1 MKLPELSIKR
11 PVTSTMMVAALV
23 VFGIIGLTQLGIALY
38 PDVDFPMVSV
48 STTWIGARPEEVDNE
63 ITDVLEDAVS
73 AINGIEHISSTS
85 SLNRSYINIEFEL
98 TKDTDIAAQEVRDK
112 ISAALWKIPN
122 DAEVP
127 VISKM
132 DVNAQPIIW
141 IAVTGPYAIEHLTKI
156 ADEQIRV
163 MFQKIEGVGDVR
175 IGGAREKEVRIWLNR
190 DRLAAY
196 RIGVDEVIAAIRQQ
210 HVEIP
215 GGKIESDEKE
225 FLIRT
230 IGEIESAKAFS
241 DLIVTYR
248 DNVPIRL
255 GLLGYA
261 EAGREDGMGVAK
273 FTTQGSTD
281 KTVGIGIGPRSGAN
295 QVDIAEKVREELPKV
310 REILP
315 EGMEVHIA
323 VDNTLFIV
331 QSIDE
336 VKSHLIIGAVMAA
349 LVIFFFLQN
358 IRTTLIS
365 AVAIPTS
372 IITTF
377 ACIYALGFTLNN
389 ITMLALIT
397 AVGLVVDDAIVM
409 VENIYR
415 HRAAL
420 GKGSMAAALEGS
432 SEVYFAVMAATLA
445 LLSVFIPVAFMQ
457 GMVGRFFFQFAV
469 TMSFAVLCSLFV
481 SISFIPMLSSRFLR
495 LQQSDESTAFKL
507 FNRMMDKL
515 SQGYRM
521 MLRWSLNHRIV
532 IVGIAILTFVSAGFL
547 FTKVGKEFVTSEDTS
562 AAQISLEMPLAYSI
576 DKTSDVLDRIVTQLR
591 PMPEIQSAF
600 SVSGYGGSHKAM
612 IMVNLVPPDQRDRS
626 QKEIQIEMR
635 KLLRTFPDVRG
646 AVSDRSMIGGG
657 GGRNADINL
666 VLQGPEVE
674 GIDKYSQEIIRR
686 LSAIEGFTGVTRDM
700 EIGKPEVRV
709 LIDREKAAD
718 AGVSVSSIGQA
729 VSVLLGGYDV
739 ANFKEGG
746 KTYDVRLRLIREQR
760 LLPEDIER
768 IWIRTKKGELTDI
781 SNFTKL
787 KMGVGP
793 SSINR
798 RDRQRSATVYINL
811 QGILLGDALPMV
823 RQISDEVLPEGYS
836 AKFSG
841 RSEAFGETVI
851 NIVFAFLLAV
861 LLTYMVLAGQF
872 ESFIQP
878 FSIMMG
884 LPLSFVGAFG
894 LLFLLGNT
902 MNLYSMIGFVLLI
915 GMVTKNGILLID
927 YANQQREKGM
937 TVNDA
942 LVEAGATRLRPI
954 LMTAISTMAGVLP
967 VVLGLG
973 IGSESRQPLAV
984 VICGGMMSSTV
995 LTLAVVPVIYSYL
1008 DQLANNRLFQRIKKR
1023 VMARDAQMKGAEK
1036 YSTGGNG

>member
-1 MKLPELSIKR
+1 MRLPELSIRR
-11 PVTSTMMVAALV
+11 PVTITMMVGALI
-23 VFGIIGLTQLGIALY
+23 VFGIIGLAQLGIALY

-48 STTWIGARPEEVDNE
+48 STTWVGARPEEVDNE

-73 AINGIEHISSTS
+73 AINGIKHIQSTS
-85 SLNRSYINIEFEL
+85 SLNRSSINIEFEL
-98 TKDTDIAAQEVRDK
+98 SKDTDIAAQEVRDK
-112 ISAALWKIPN
+112 ISAALWKIPD

-132 DVNAQPIIW
+132 DINAEPIIW
-141 IAVTGPYAIEHLTKI
+141 LGLTGPYAIEHLTKI
-156 ADEQIRV
+156 ADEQIRP

-175 IGGAREKEVRIWLNR
+175 IGGARTKEIKIWLNR
-190 DRLAAY
+190 ERLAAY
-196 RIGVDEVIAAIRQQ
+196 KIGVDEVIAAIRSQ

-215 GGKIESDEKE
+215 SGKIESAEKE

-230 IGEIESAKAFS
+230 MGEIESATAFS
-241 DLIVTYR
+241 DLIVTFR
-248 DNVPIRL
+248 SGVPIRL

-273 FTTQGSTD
+273 FSTQTSTN

-295 QVDIAEKVREELPKV
+295 QVAIAEKVRAALP
-310 REILP
+310 EIRKMVP

-323 VDNTLFIV
+323 TDNTRFII

-336 VKSHLIIGAVMAA
+336 VKSHLLIGAVMAA

-372 IITTF
+372 IIATF

-397 AVGLVVDDAIVM
+397 SVGLVVDDAIVM

-415 HRAAL
+415 HRSAL

-445 LLSVFIPVAFMQ
+445 LLSVFIPVAFMK
-457 GMVGRFFFQFAV
+457 GMVGRFFFQFAI
-469 TMSFAVLCSLFV
+469 TMSFAVFCSLFV
-481 SISFIPMLSSRFLR
+481 AISFIPMLSSRFLR
-495 LQQSDESTAFKL
+495 LQQGDAGGAFKL
-507 FNRMMDKL
+507 FNRMMDHL
-515 SQGYRM
+515 SDRYRG
-521 MLRWSLNHRIV
+521 MLRWSLDHRLI
-532 IVGIAILTFVSAGFL
+532 IVGIAILALVFSGFL

-562 AAQISLEMPLAYSI
+562 AAVVNMELPLAYSVE
-576 DKTSDVLDRIVTQLR
+576 KTTEVLDRVVAAIR
-591 PMPEIQSAF
+591 PLHGIQSIF
-600 SVSGYGGSHKAM
+600 SLSGYGGANKALM
-612 IMVNLVPPDQRDRS
+612 MVNLVPPEERS
-626 QKEIQIEMR
+626 QSQQEIQVRMR
-635 KLLRTFPDVRG
+635 QILKPFPDVKG
-646 AVSDRSMIGGG
+646 AVSDRSMMGGV
-657 GGRNADINL
+657 GGRNADVNL
-666 VLQGPEVE
+666 ILQGPEVE
-674 GIDKYSQEIIRR
+674 GIDRYSKEIISR
-686 LSAIEGFTGVTRDM
+686 LSAIQGFTGVTRDM

-709 LIDREKAAD
+709 IIDREKAAD

-739 ANFKEGG
+739 ADFKEGG
-746 KTYDVRLRLIREQR
+746 KSYDVRVRLVRKQR

-768 IWIRTKKGELTDI
+768 IWVRSKTGELTDI
-781 SNFTKL
+781 SNFTRL
-787 KMGVGP
+787 EIGVGP
-793 SSINR
+793 SSIAR

-811 QGILLGDALPMV
+811 QGLLMGDALPMV
-823 RQISDEVLPEGYS
+823 REIADEVLPEGYTAS
-836 AKFSG
+836 FAG

-851 NIVFAFLLAV
+851 YILFAFMLAV

-878 FSIMMG
+878 FAIMVG

-894 LLFLLGNT
+894 LLYLLDNT
-902 MNLYSMIGFVLLI
+902 LNLYSMIGFVLLI

-927 YANQQREKGM
+927 YANLQREKGM
-937 TVNDA
+937 EIKDA

-1008 DQLANNRLFQRIKKR
+1008 DQFVNFGIFQSIKKR
-1023 VMARDAQMKGAEK
+1023 VMARDAQMKGTEK
-1036 YSTGGNG
+1036 YST